1 MSLFAMIKNNRTPN
15 TICMQC
21 MSVENIICSWG
32 NEWTSMNIIEITK
45 NPTQT
50 MRIMMDTNIVKCQS
64 LLIRIS
70 N

>member
-1 MSLFAMIKNNRTPN
+1 
-15 TICMQC
+15 
-21 MSVENIICSWG
+21 
-32 NEWTSMNIIEITK
+32 MNIIEITK